1 MSNRKWNLGLLLLFA
16 VFACLLL
23 QFVLSTLRIGELV
36 RPLEPGPPD
45 GQRPRRIVLIP
56 QELDNPYW
64 RSIEQGA
71 REAARKYGMELS
83 YAGPFRIDPAEQSR
97 LLEKAIAAKAD
108 AILLQGIGDPQYR
121 ELIDKA
127 SGRGIPVI
135 AVDTDEP
142 GSRRLAYV
150 GTDNTEAGKRMGE
163 LVTQASG
170 GAGTIGVLIG
180 SEAANQRLRLEGFR
194 SVVGRYPKLAIAEV
208 RSSNI
213 SRLQAAEQAAA
224 MLHGHPQIGY
234 LVGFSALD
242 GPGMLEAAGRV
253 RPEGLRIFAFDD
265 LPETTEGVRQ
275 CRIASSIVQQ
285 PRQMGYDAVA
295 LLHGYF
301 QGKTPQTKRYTD
313 TSVLDLS
320 ALGIGGSCP

>member
-23 QFVLSTLRIGELV
+23 QFVFSTLRIRELV
-36 RPLEPGPPD
+36 RPLESGPPD
-45 GQRPRRIVLIP
+45 GDRPRHIVLIP

-71 REAARKYGMELS
+71 REAARQYGMELD
-83 YAGPFRIDPAEQSR
+83 YTGPFRINPTEQSR

-121 ELIDKA
+121 GLIDKA
-127 SGRGIPVI
+127 AGRGIPVI
-135 AVDTDEP
+135 AVDMDEP
-142 GSRRLAYV
+142 ESRRLAYV

-163 LVTQASG
+163 LVAQTSG
-170 GAGTIGVLIG
+170 GSGTIGVLIG
-180 SEAANQRLRLEGFR
+180 SEAPNQRLRLEGFR
-194 SVVGRYPKLAIAEV
+194 SVIGRYPKLKIAEV

-224 MLHGHPQIGY
+224 ILSAQPQTGY

-253 RPEGLRIFAFDD
+253 RPQGLRIFAFDD
-265 LPETTEGVRQ
+265 LPETKEGIRQ
-275 CRIASSIVQQ
+275 CKLAATIVQQ
-285 PRQMGYDAVA
+285 PRQMGFDAVA
-295 LLHGYF
+295 LLHDYF
-301 QGKTPQTKRYTD
+301 QGKTPQPQHYTA
-313 TSVLDLS
+313 TSVLDRS
-320 ALGIGGSCP
+320 ALEIGGSCP